1 MLKYI
6 LRKLLALIPK
16 LLAIS
21 LILFIALECLPG
33 DPLTRAIPYDKY
45 KEMPETMRVQLRE
58 DLGLNDPAPVRYI
71 RWLGDILQGDLGYS
85 TSTGDSIGKM
95 VAGRLPYTIALSTS
109 AVVMAT
115 IIGILLGFFAAI
127 RKNSMI
133 DYTATTVSVLG
144 QSVPDFFFGV
154 LFLILFAI
162 TWKALPVGGRMSAGD
177 GSLGDLIS
185 HMILPSMTMA
195 VGLLGAMTRSTRGC
209 MVDVM
214 NKDYVKTARSKGLS
228 ESVINVKHVFR
239 NALIPVLTMVTMR
252 LPMLFGGSVVA
263 EQVFNYPG
271 MGKMAL
277 DAMNAGDIPV
287 VMIGTMVIAVVT
299 LTASALVDVVTALVD
314 PRVRLE

>member
-6 LRKLLALIPK
+6 LRKVLALIPK

-21 LILFIALECLPG
+21 LILFIALEFLPG

-45 KEMPETMRVQLRE
+45 KEMPESMREQYRE
-58 DLGLNDPAPVRYI
+58 NMGLNDPAYVRYF
-71 RWLGDILQGDLGYS
+71 RWLGGVLQGDLGYS
-85 TSTGDSIGKM
+85 TSTGDSIAKM
-95 VAGRLPYTIALSTS
+95 VAGRLPYTIELSCAAVIS
-109 AVVMAT
+109 ATV
-115 IIGILLGFFAAI
+115 IGIILGFFASI
-127 RKNSMI
+127 KKNSPI
-133 DYTATTVSVLG
+133 DYAATTVSVLG

-154 LFLILFAI
+154 VFLILFAI
-162 TWKALPVGGRMSAGD
+162 TWKVLPTGGRMPVGD
-177 GSLGDLIS
+177 DSLKARIPY
-185 HMILPSMTMA
+185 MIMPAMTMG
-195 VGLLGAMTRSTRGC
+195 VGLLGAMTRTTRGC

-277 DAMNAGDIPV
+277 EAMNAGDIPV

-299 LTASALVDVVTALVD
+299 LTASTLVDVVTALVD
-314 PRVRLE
+314 PRVRLG